1 MTEVWHRPLARSLE
15 PLPEESLP
23 GYLLRLAYRLGR
35 SLARV
40 AHLCGLPTNGQRRL
54 AADYLL
60 ELPPETVA
68 EFARVTGLSVPEAQ
82 NLGLRRYMGIFPAL
96 QTMRGNTSRQP
107 ESRPGMFGSVSHLY
121 ESNWAVS
128 QSSRFCPQCLNGDGS
143 PVQEAYGGPW
153 NLRWHLPFVFA
164 CTIHRQLLHSRC
176 PSCRSDLAQSYKGR
190 ATLITQPGS
199 AHILHPLQ
207 CRNLLSGQD
216 NRRVRPHPCGA
227 RLEEAGDHSPAM
239 LPSEDHYRLL
249 GLQRR
254 LDARLS
260 LHSDENVE
268 GSSAGTPS
276 FQNLVH
282 TAQLIK
288 LSWPAGSSLAP
299 SDALASLIDSH
310 ARPLHAELRT
320 PRPKSTS
327 HLAALW
333 TAPQG
338 SAQCGALLL
347 AAEEVL
353 RTADGPA
360 QLRTLIRPLA
370 RFALEHAPAGACR
383 SFFSRPGFSPTL
395 ARAMVRRA
403 HGFHAAGPWEYAN
416 LRVASRD
423 CHFTAEEVPSH
434 LPQGWYDTFFADFA
448 DHVPHP
454 NLYTVR
460 HLRRA
465 APLKLVEMTIGGS
478 WVECARALDIP
489 EGRARSAL
497 VKLRG
502 QFGDSD
508 LWSRFEEI
516 AERLVQHLDELPRRV
531 NYARRRRSLA
541 TWQMP
546 RTDWAAL
553 CDGLPQANR
562 LTSLDDIMLGTVLVW
577 AEATQSDYLLCPLLR
592 ASGTART
599 DLTRLADKTARF
611 LSPANRNDT
620 RLELLHRVADY
631 AKALGSYCDNG
642 TPATPQDVDVF
653 DAACSPRFSG
663 RSL

>member
-35 SLARV
+35 SPARV

-54 AADYLL
+54 AADYML

-82 NLGLRRYMGIFPAL
+82 NLGLRRYMRIFPAL
-96 QTMRGNTSRQP
+96 RTMRGSTSRQS
-107 ESRPGMFGSVSHLY
+107 ESRPGMFGSVSHIY
-121 ESNWAVS
+121 ESNWAVNL
-128 QSSRFCPQCLNGDGS
+128 SSRFCPECLKGDGS

-207 CRNLLSGQD
+207 CRNLLNGQD
-216 NRRVRPHPCGA
+216 SRLVRPHPCGA
-227 RLEEAGDHSPAM
+227 RLEKAGERGPAT
-239 LPSEDHYRLL
+239 LPSEDRDRLL
-249 GLQRR
+249 DLQRR

-260 LHSDENVE
+260 LHSDENVDRSD
-268 GSSAGTPS
+268 GSSASTPS
-276 FQNLVH
+276 FQDLVH

-310 ARPLHAELRT
+310 ARPLHAELRML
-320 PRPKSTS
+320 RPKSTS
-327 HLAALW
+327 RLAALW
-333 TAPQG
+333 TAPYE

-347 AAEEVL
+347 TAEELL
-353 RTADGPA
+353 RTTDGPS
-360 QLRTLIRPLA
+360 QLRAFIRPLA

-383 SFFSRPGFSPTL
+383 SFFSRPGFSPAL

-434 LPQGWYDTFFADFA
+434 LPQRWYDTFFADFA
-448 DHVPHP
+448 DHVPRP
-454 NLYTVR
+454 SLYTVR

-465 APLKLVEMTIGGS
+465 ASLKLVEMTAGGS
-478 WVECARALDIP
+478 WLECARALDIP
-489 EGRARSAL
+489 EGRAHSAL

-516 AERLVQHLDELPRRV
+516 AEQLARHLDELPRRV

-546 RTDWAAL
+546 HTDWAAL

-562 LTSLDDIMLGTVLVW
+562 LTSQDGSMLGGVLVW

-592 ASGTART
+592 ASGMARP
-599 DLTRLADKTARF
+599 DLTSLTDKIAQF
-611 LSPANRNDT
+611 LTPANRNGT
-620 RLELLHRVADY
+620 RLELLHRVAEY
-631 AKALGSYCDNG
+631 AKVLGSHCDDG
-642 TPATPQDVDVF
+642 TLAAPA
-653 DAACSPRFSG
+653 G
-663 RSL
+663 R